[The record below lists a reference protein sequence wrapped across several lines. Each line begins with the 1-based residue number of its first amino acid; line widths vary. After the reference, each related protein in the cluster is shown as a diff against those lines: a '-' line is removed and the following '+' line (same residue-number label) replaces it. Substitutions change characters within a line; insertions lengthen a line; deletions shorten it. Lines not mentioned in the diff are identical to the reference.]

1 MPPAFSAL
9 GGAVAEVPANRRAA
23 SPPTSSSPPMYDF
36 GVLRELRK
44 NAGLTLEAVGERA
57 GVSVAVISKL
67 ERNQTS
73 AELET
78 LYRLGRVF
86 GMTGSDLLGLAESRL
101 AHKLQSRS
109 YQSSGFKFRT
119 VAYGNVSAFIAEAPA
134 GARASKPEIHSDEY
148 ELCWC
153 LKGEIELALPHGVTV
168 LADGEAVQFDAVQ
181 PHTYHALRE
190 SRLLILHLR
199 KHNRF

>member
-1 MPPAFSAL
+1 MSSALTALAEVEHEASATRRPTSPPASA
-9 GGAVAEVPANRRAA
+9 A
-23 SPPTSSSPPMYDF
+23 PPMYDF

-67 ERNQTS
+67 ERNQSS

-119 VAYGNVSAFIAEAPA
+119 VAYGNVAAFIAEAPA
-134 GARASKPEIHSDEY
+134 GARVSKPEIHSDEY

-153 LKGEIELALPHGVTV
+153 LKGEIELALPHGIT
-168 LADGEAVQFDAVQ
+168 LLTDGEAVQFDAVQ
-181 PHTYHALRE
+181 PHTYHALRD

>member
-1 MPPAFSAL
+1 MPFEAGES
-9 GGAVAEVPANRRAA
+9 GGATALLESRTPRAERAA
-23 SPPTSSSPPMYDF
+23 PKAPPMYDF

-44 NAGLTLEAVGERA
+44 NAGLTLGETGARA
-57 GVSVAVISKL
+57 GVSVAVISKI

-86 GMTGSDLLGLAESRL
+86 GLTAADLLGLAESRL
-101 AHKLQSRS
+101 AHKIHSRS
-109 YQSSGFKFRT
+109 YTSSGFKFRT
-119 VAYGNVSAFIAEAPA
+119 VAYGNIAAFLAEAPA
-134 GARASKPEIHSDEY
+134 GARVSKPEIHSDEY
-148 ELCWC
+148 ELCWV
-153 LKGEIELALPHGVTV
+153 LQGEIELTLPHGRT
-168 LADGEAVQFDAVQ
+168 LLSHGEAVQFDAVQ
-181 PHTYHALRE
+181 PHTYHARRD

>member
-1 MPPAFSAL
+1 MSQTLSTMGEASDVALAEPPAPALASSA
-9 GGAVAEVPANRRAA
+9 
-23 SPPTSSSPPMYDF
+23 TPPMYDF

-67 ERNQTS
+67 ERNQSS

-101 AHKLQSRS
+101 AHKLVSRS

-119 VAYGNVSAFIAEAPA
+119 VAYGNVAAFIAEAPA
-134 GARASKPEIHSDEY
+134 GARVSKPEIHSDEY
-148 ELCWC
+148 ELCWV
-153 LKGEIELALPHGVTV
+153 LRGEIELALPHGITV
-168 LADGEAVQFDAVQ
+168 LAEGEAVQFDAVQ
-181 PHTYHALRE
+181 PHTYHALRD